1 MLQLSLLTP
10 YIQVLV
16 NQRVAL
22 HLVGSCPNSTHLAA
36 CGREYSLLS
45 ILRNEDLL
53 SMELGL
59 SNKISAIY
67 IYMHETE
74 IASII
79 YTGYAL

>member
-16 NQRVAL
+16 TQRAAL
-22 HLVGSCPNSTHLAA
+22 HLAGSRPNPAHLAA

-45 ILRNEDLL
+45 ILRNEYLL

-59 SNKISAIY
+59 SNKISAV
-67 IYMHETE
+67 YMHETE

-79 YTGYAL
+79 YTRYTL